1 MEPLSH
7 MEKETIAEVG
17 NISLG
22 AAASALSAI
31 LNRRVYITTPR
42 LEMRAVNQV
51 KESYP
56 VPCLLVEVKY
66 LSGLQGSNILLI
78 KQEDALVIAGLM
90 LGSSLEQQFLGEM
103 ELSAIQEAMNQ
114 MMGYMATAMSE
125 MFGQVVEISPP
136 ELTICDLADEELK
149 LLDESSPVV
158 ELAFTIQVEDFIDS
172 KLIQVIPYDFAKKM
186 TEFLLSGGEVPLEES
201 LPKALSVEK
210 AVEEPVEESVEE
222 PVEEAA
228 ALSQADAQEPSTAG
242 RYPAAFNE
250 AEPDS
255 EPKVNSWEKLELVRG
270 IPLEVTVILGKTRM
284 PLGELFALNRGGIIA
299 LNQAADNPVEIQI
312 NNKPVARGE
321 IVLVDEQLGV
331 RITEHLTG
339 L

>member
-1 MEPLSH
+1 
-7 MEKETIAEVG
+7 
-17 NISLG
+17 
-22 AAASALSAI
+22 
-31 LNRRVYITTPR
+31 
-42 LEMRAVNQV
+42 
-51 KESYP
+51 
-56 VPCLLVEVKY
+56 
-66 LSGLQGSNILLI
+66 
-78 KQEDALVIAGLM
+78 
-90 LGSSLEQQFLGEM
+90 
-103 ELSAIQEAMNQ
+103 IQEAMNQ

-136 ELTICDLADEELK
+136 ELTICDLADEELNF
-149 LLDESSPVV
+149 LDESSPVV

-210 AVEEPVEESVEE
+210 AVEEPVEE

-228 ALSQADAQEPSTAG
+228 ALPQADAQEPSTAS

-250 AEPDS
+250 AEPGS
-255 EPKVNSWEKLELVRG
+255 EPEVNSWEKLELVRG
-270 IPLEVTVILGKTRM
+270 IPLEVTVILGKTRV
-284 PLGELFALNRGGIIA
+284 PLGELLALNRGGIIA

>member
-201 LPKALSVEK
+201 LPKALSGEK
-210 AVEEPVEESVEE
+210 AVEEPVEES
-222 PVEEAA
+222 VEEAA

>member
-201 LPKALSVEK
+201 LPKALSGEK
-210 AVEEPVEESVEE
+210 AVEEPVEES
-222 PVEEAA
+222 VEEAA

-242 RYPAAFNE
+242 RYPAAVNE

-255 EPKVNSWEKLELVRG
+255 EPEVNSWEKLELVRG

>member
-210 AVEEPVEESVEE
+210 AVEEPVEE

-228 ALSQADAQEPSTAG
+228 ALPQADAQEPSTAG

>member
-201 LPKALSVEK
+201 LPKALSGEK
-210 AVEEPVEESVEE
+210 AVEEPVEES
-222 PVEEAA
+222 VEEAA

-242 RYPAAFNE
+242 RYPAAVNE

>member
-90 LGSSLEQQFLGEM
+90 LGSSPEQQSLGEM

-210 AVEEPVEESVEE
+210 AVEEPVEE

-228 ALSQADAQEPSTAG
+228 ALPQADAQEPSTAS

-250 AEPDS
+250 AEPGS
-255 EPKVNSWEKLELVRG
+255 EPEVNSWEKLELVRG
-270 IPLEVTVILGKTRM
+270 IPLEVTVILGKTRV
-284 PLGELFALNRGGIIA
+284 PLGELLALNRGGIIA

>member
-210 AVEEPVEESVEE
+210 AVEEPVEE

-228 ALSQADAQEPSTAG
+228 ALPQADAQEPSTAS

-250 AEPDS
+250 AEPGS
-255 EPKVNSWEKLELVRG
+255 EPEVNSWEKLELVRG
-270 IPLEVTVILGKTRM
+270 IPLEVTVILGKTRV
-284 PLGELFALNRGGIIA
+284 PLGELLALNRGGIIA

>member
-90 LGSSLEQQFLGEM
+90 LGSSPEQQSLGEM

-201 LPKALSVEK
+201 LPKALSGEK

-255 EPKVNSWEKLELVRG
+255 EPEVNSWEKLELVRG

>member
-90 LGSSLEQQFLGEM
+90 LGSSPEQQSLGEM

-210 AVEEPVEESVEE
+210 AVEEPVEE

-228 ALSQADAQEPSTAG
+228 ALPQADAQEPSTAS

-250 AEPDS
+250 AEPGS
-255 EPKVNSWEKLELVRG
+255 EPEVNSWEKLELVRG

-284 PLGELFALNRGGIIA
+284 PLGELLALNRGGIIA

>member
-201 LPKALSVEK
+201 LPKTLSVEK
-210 AVEEPVEESVEE
+210 AVEEP
-222 PVEEAA
+222 A
-228 ALSQADAQEPSTAG
+228 ALSQADAQEPSTAS

-250 AEPDS
+250 AEPGS
-255 EPKVNSWEKLELVRG
+255 EPEVNSWEKLELVQG

-284 PLGELFALNRGGIIA
+284 PLGELLALNRGGIIA

>member
-201 LPKALSVEK
+201 LPKALSGEK
-210 AVEEPVEESVEE
+210 AVEEPVEES
-222 PVEEAA
+222 VEEAA

-255 EPKVNSWEKLELVRG
+255 EPEVNSWEKLELVRG

>member
-90 LGSSLEQQFLGEM
+90 LGSSPEQQSLGEM

-136 ELTICDLADEELK
+136 ELTICDLADEELNF
-149 LLDESSPVV
+149 LDESSPVV

-210 AVEEPVEESVEE
+210 AVEEPVEE

-228 ALSQADAQEPSTAG
+228 ALPQADAQEPSTAS

-270 IPLEVTVILGKTRM
+270 IPLEVTVILGKTRV
-284 PLGELFALNRGGIIA
+284 PLGELLALNRGGIIA

>member
-90 LGSSLEQQFLGEM
+90 LGSSPEQQSLGEM

-136 ELTICDLADEELK
+136 ELTICDLADEELNF
-149 LLDESSPVV
+149 LDESSPVV

-210 AVEEPVEESVEE
+210 AVEEPVEE

-228 ALSQADAQEPSTAG
+228 ALPQADAQEPSTAS

-250 AEPDS
+250 VEPGS
-255 EPKVNSWEKLELVRG
+255 EPEVNSWEKLELVRG
-270 IPLEVTVILGKTRM
+270 IPLEVTVILGKTRV
-284 PLGELFALNRGGIIA
+284 PLGELLALNRGGIIA

>member
-149 LLDESSPVV
+149 LLDESFPVV

-201 LPKALSVEK
+201 LPKTLSVEK
-210 AVEEPVEESVEE
+210 AVEEP
-222 PVEEAA
+222 A
-228 ALSQADAQEPSTAG
+228 ALPQADAQEPSTAS

-250 AEPDS
+250 AEPGS
-255 EPKVNSWEKLELVRG
+255 EPEVNSWEKLELVQG
-270 IPLEVTVILGKTRM
+270 IPLEVTVILGKTRV
-284 PLGELFALNRGGIIA
+284 PLGGLFALNRGGIIA

>member
-201 LPKALSVEK
+201 LPKALSGEK

-228 ALSQADAQEPSTAG
+228 ALPQADAQEPSTAG

>member
-136 ELTICDLADEELK
+136 ELTICDLADEELNF
-149 LLDESSPVV
+149 LDESSPVV

-210 AVEEPVEESVEE
+210 AVEEPVEE

-228 ALSQADAQEPSTAG
+228 ALPQADAQEPSTAG

-255 EPKVNSWEKLELVRG
+255 EPEVNSWEKLELVRG

>member
-90 LGSSLEQQFLGEM
+90 LGSSPEQQSLGEM

-136 ELTICDLADEELK
+136 ELTICDLADEELNF
-149 LLDESSPVV
+149 LDESSPVV

-210 AVEEPVEESVEE
+210 AVEEPVEE

-228 ALSQADAQEPSTAG
+228 ALPQADAQEPSTAS

-250 AEPDS
+250 AEPGS
-255 EPKVNSWEKLELVRG
+255 EPEVNSWEKLELVRG
-270 IPLEVTVILGKTRM
+270 IPLEVTVILGKTRV
-284 PLGELFALNRGGIIA
+284 PLGELLALNRGGIIA

>member
-1 MEPLSH
+1 
-7 MEKETIAEVG
+7 
-17 NISLG
+17 
-22 AAASALSAI
+22 
-31 LNRRVYITTPR
+31 ITTPR

-210 AVEEPVEESVEE
+210 AVEEPVEE

-228 ALSQADAQEPSTAG
+228 ALPQADAQEPSTAS

-250 AEPDS
+250 AEPGS
-255 EPKVNSWEKLELVRG
+255 EPEVNSWEKLELVRG
-270 IPLEVTVILGKTRM
+270 IPLEVTVILGKTRV
-284 PLGELFALNRGGIIA
+284 PLGELLALNRGGIIA

>member
-90 LGSSLEQQFLGEM
+90 LGSSPEQQSLGEM

-136 ELTICDLADEELK
+136 ELTICDLADEELNF
-149 LLDESSPVV
+149 LDESSPVV

-201 LPKALSVEK
+201 LPKALSGEK
-210 AVEEPVEESVEE
+210 AVEEPVEES
-222 PVEEAA
+222 VEEAA

-255 EPKVNSWEKLELVRG
+255 EPEVNSWEKLELVRG